1 MPDLLNLLWVFL
13 SSVLA
18 VAYLFLITKILGYR
32 QLSQL
37 SPFDYVNGIS
47 IGSIAANLATNPKD
61 WAEHLVALTVFGA
74 LTLLGS
80 SLTDRFIR
88 VRRFI
93 SGTPLVLLDHGKLFE
108 KNFRRGKLDLGEFL
122 TLCRAAGYFDLSA
135 VSTAILEENGSLSVF
150 PKSADRPVTAKDM
163 NLTLPEDELPAAVVL
178 DGKIM
183 KENLK
188 TMGKEENWLREA
200 LKKQQYSQVKDV
212 FLATLTRSGTLTVF
226 PNGGEFDKDLFT

>member
-61 WAEHLVALTVFGA
+61 WTEHLVALTVFGA

-80 SLTDRFIR
+80 FLTDRFIR

-93 SGTPLVLLDHGKLFE
+93 SGTPPVLLDHGKLFE
-108 KNFRRGKLDLGEFL
+108 KSFRGG
-122 TLCRAAGYFDLSA
+122 
-135 VSTAILEENGSLSVF
+135 
-150 PKSADRPVTAKDM
+150 
-163 NLTLPEDELPAAVVL
+163 
-178 DGKIM
+178 
-183 KENLK
+183 
-188 TMGKEENWLREA
+188 
-200 LKKQQYSQVKDV
+200 
-212 FLATLTRSGTLTVF
+212 GT
-226 PNGGEFDKDLFT
+226 